1 MERIDQTMTLARP
14 GERESGALLL
24 RPSRKS
30 LARPLS
36 LGNFLTELRRRNVYR
51 AALAYCVVS
60 WLLIQIATQVFPF
73 FEIPN
78 ATVRLVVIVCIAG
91 FPIAMLLAWL
101 YDLTPEG
108 FVRVGELDL
117 ATRKER
123 GRMID
128 FTIIGILTVA
138 VSLLL
143 FDRFQPQSIDKSIA
157 VLPFENMTADE
168 GNAFFADGIQDDI
181 LTSLSKIGD
190 LRVISRLSTL
200 PYRGEGKKNLREI
213 GAALDV
219 ANILEGSV
227 RRAGDRVAITVQL
240 IDARTDRQIWAKRYD
255 RTMSD
260 ALTLQGE
267 LAQEIAAALHARLSP
282 EEKARIET
290 KPTDN
295 ADAYVLYLRGRQFE
309 SRPDKLL
316 QDLRMAER
324 IFGEAVELDPKFALA
339 HAMLAMTR
347 AEIYHFYEPLES
359 WKEKARS
366 AAERAL
372 QLRPDLSEAHQAR
385 GLCYY
390 WMEKDYAAALRE
402 LAVAERFA
410 PNDVA
415 VGFIVAAIHRRQ
427 GHWEEALAGFE
438 RMQKLAPQDLNI
450 VRNILITNTAMRRWP
465 AAAKAAARWRSLA
478 PDSITARI
486 QSAYI
491 QFWWKGDTHAW
502 RAQLADIP
510 VGIDPDGVVVSGRW
524 EGAMLERN
532 FAEAA
537 RILEES
543 PRERIDYMNGGTTP
557 KSFLLGL
564 TALARGDR
572 AKAQEELANA
582 AATFEKQVRASPEVA
597 VRHANLGLC
606 YSFMGRREEAV
617 QEGRRA
623 VELKPEAI
631 DAFDGVLMQ
640 CYLALI
646 YARVGENFLAFSLL
660 ERLAVTPGA
669 VDSVNHSVTA
679 NDLKLRWEW
688 DVIRNDPRFAP
699 LVSEME

>member
-1 MERIDQTMTLARP
+1 MTLAGP
-14 GERESGALLL
+14 GDRKTGALLL
-24 RPSRKS
+24 RRSRRS

-36 LGNFLTELRRRNVYR
+36 LGNFLTELKRRNVYR
-51 AALAYCVVS
+51 SALAYCVVS

-78 ATVRLVVIVCIAG
+78 ATVRLIVIVCIAG
-91 FPIAMLLAWL
+91 FPIAMLLAWF

-108 FVRVGELDL
+108 FVYVGEVDL
-117 ATRKER
+117 ATRTQW

-143 FDRFQPQSIDKSIA
+143 FARFRPQSIDKSIA

-213 GAALDV
+213 GDALDV
-219 ANILEGSV
+219 ASILEGSV
-227 RRAGDRVAITVQL
+227 RRAGDRVAVTVQL

-255 RTMSD
+255 RTISN

-267 LAQEIAAALHARLSP
+267 LAQEIAAALHAKLSP
-282 EEKARIET
+282 EEKARVER

-295 ADAYVLYLRGRQFE
+295 ADAYVLYLRARQLE
-309 SRPDKLL
+309 SKPDRLL
-316 QDLRMAER
+316 QDLQMAEQ
-324 IFGEAVELDPKFALA
+324 IFAQAVQLDPNFALA
-339 HAMLAMTR
+339 HAMLAITR
-347 AEIYHFYEPLES
+347 AEIYHFQLPLES
-359 WKEKARS
+359 WKEKAWS
-366 AAERAL
+366 AAEKAL
-372 QLRPDLSEAHQAR
+372 ELRPDLSEAHQAL
-385 GLCYY
+385 GLCSY
-390 WMEKDYAAALRE
+390 WMEKDYPAALRE

-438 RMQKLAPQDLNI
+438 RMQKLAPQDPNI
-450 VRNILITNTAMRRWP
+450 VRNILVTNTALRRWP
-465 AAAKAAARWRSLA
+465 AAAKAAARWRALA

-486 QSAYI
+486 QTGYVK
-491 QFWWKGDTHAW
+491 FWWKGDTHAL
-502 RAQLADIP
+502 RAQLADIS
-510 VGIDPDGVVVSGRW
+510 VGVDPDGVVVCSRW

-537 RILEES
+537 RILEKS
-543 PRERIDYMNGGTTP
+543 PREKLDYMNGGATP

-564 TALARGDR
+564 TALAGGDK
-572 AKAQEELANA
+572 AKAEEEFVA
-582 AATFEKQVRASPEVA
+582 AAAIFEKQVRQSPEVA

-606 YSFMGRREEAV
+606 YSFMGRREEAIH
-617 QEGRRA
+617 EGRRA

-646 YARVGENFLAFSLL
+646 YARVGENDRAFPLL

-669 VDSVNHSVTA
+669 VDSVDHSVTA

-688 DVIRNDPRFAP
+688 DVFRSDPRFAP
-699 LVSEME
+699 LVAEME